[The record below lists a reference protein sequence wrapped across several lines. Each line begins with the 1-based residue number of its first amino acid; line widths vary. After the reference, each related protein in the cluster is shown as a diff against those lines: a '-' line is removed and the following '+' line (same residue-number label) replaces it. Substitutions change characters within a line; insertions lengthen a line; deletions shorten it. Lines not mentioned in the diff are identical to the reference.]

1 MTDRAFQIDKAV
13 LAYLESIEGA
23 PALEAIIHGAV
34 GGMFQK
40 QSQPRPSLQEMD
52 QSFARLNSKRQVIGL
67 PSAVKG
73 SMKWTITDAGR
84 AVLIQMND
92 E

>member
-13 LAYLESIEGA
+13 LSYLESLEGA
-23 PALEAIIHGAV
+23 PALEAIIHGAL
-34 GGMFQK
+34 GGMFRK
-40 QSQPRPSLQEMD
+40 QNLPAPSLQEMD
-52 QSFARLNSKRQVIGL
+52 QAFVRLNTKRQVIGL
-67 PSAVKG
+67 PSAVRG
-73 SMKWTITDAGR
+73 SMKWSITDAGR